1 MFWRYYDESIIKYI
15 IWHFVFTSCIKDFFF
30 WFLGVYLLTL
40 KTEYLIFPESNCIIL
55 NCTYHNG
62 NYERIRDTYIR
73 WQKLIDGE
81 FKDIAVFSPPGGLE
95 PFITKDMQQ
104 YIQQSDISHST
115 KHLALRCDD
124 NKGTSL
130 WW

>member
-1 MFWRYYDESIIKYI
+1 MYLQLASK
-15 IWHFVFTSCIKDFFF
+15 TFFG
-30 WFLGVYLLTL
+30 FLGVYLLTL
-40 KTEYLIFPESNCIIL
+40 KTKDVIFPESNSIIL
-55 NCTYHNG
+55 NCTYYKDNIEH
-62 NYERIRDTYIR
+62 IIDTHIR
-73 WQKLIDGE
+73 WQKLVGGE

-130 WW
+130 W